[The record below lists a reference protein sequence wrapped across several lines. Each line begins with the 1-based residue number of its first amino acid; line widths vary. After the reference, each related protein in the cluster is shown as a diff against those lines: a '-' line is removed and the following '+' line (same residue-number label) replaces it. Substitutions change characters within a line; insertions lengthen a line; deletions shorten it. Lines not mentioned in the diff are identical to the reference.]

1 MNKIAAIIPFKEKSL
16 GLKGKNFKK
25 ISNLHLYEITL
36 LQALNSK
43 KINKVYISTDTKKIL
58 KKYKNNP
65 KISIIERPKK
75 YCRKESSTEDA
86 ILHLLNN
93 SDLQKYYNT
102 LVLLQVTS
110 PLRKKLDIDSAIK
123 YFNKKKLDSL
133 FSANL
138 LEDFLFWVEQNKKL
152 KSLNYDYRKRDIRQ
166 NRKKQFLE
174 NGSLYVFNIEKF
186 LKEKNRLFGNIGFYC
201 MDLWQ
206 QFEIDNFEDYKF
218 CKEVF
223 KLYRKKIL

>member
-1 MNKIAAIIPFKEKSL
+1 MSKAAALIPFKEKSL
-16 GLKGKNFKK
+16 GLKDKNFKK
-25 ISNLHLYEITL
+25 ISNLQLYEITL

-75 YCRKESSTEDA
+75 YCRKASSTEDA
-86 ILHLLNN
+86 ILHLINN
-93 SDLQKYYNT
+93 SDLQKYYDT

-110 PLRKKLDIDSAIK
+110 PLRKKLDIDNAIK
-123 YFNKKKLDSL
+123 LFNKKKLDSL

-152 KSLNYDYRKRDIRQ
+152 KSLNYDYQQRGIRQ

-186 LKEKNRLFGNIGFYC
+186 LKAKNRLFGKIGFYY